1 VWEAGHALRKLS
13 LASDS
18 ASLRHCHAAPA
29 FFLVVALLSGCAT
42 TRNSMDKAAT
52 DPSLVTNALPEE
64 SQVSQEQ
71 ISDETTIRNAVSS
84 ANLGVLGPKPL
95 SWANQDTGSS
105 GTVSDIAEAKV
116 DGQLCRRFKTSR
128 ESFEGIALFAGK
140 ACLADSGEWAMSSF
154 GAL

>member
-1 VWEAGHALRKLS
+1 LR
-13 LASDS
+13 
-18 ASLRHCHAAPA
+18 RFCHAALTV
-29 FFLVVALLSGCAT
+29 FLAVSFQSGCAM

-52 DPSLVTNALPEE
+52 DPSLVTNSVPETPA
-64 SQVSQEQ
+64 VSQEQ
-71 ISDETTIRNAVSS
+71 ISDEATIRNAVSS

-105 GTVSDIAEAKV
+105 GTVSDIAEAKE
-116 DGQLCRRFKTSR
+116 DGQLCRKFKTSR

-140 ACLADSGEWAMSSF
+140 ACLADDGEWAMSSF

>member
-1 VWEAGHALRKLS
+1 LS

-18 ASLRHCHAAPA
+18 ASRRLCHGGAAV
-29 FFLVVALLSGCAT
+29 FLGLALLSGCAMT
-42 TRNSMDKAAT
+42 GNSMDKAAA
-52 DPSLVTNALPEE
+52 DPSLVTNSVPETP
-64 SQVSQEQ
+64 SASPDQ
-71 ISDETTIRNAVSS
+71 ISDEATIRNAVSS

-105 GTVSDIAEAKV
+105 GMVSEIAEAKE
-116 DGQLCRRFKTSR
+116 DGQLCRKFKTSR

-140 ACLADSGEWAMSSF
+140 ACLEDSGEWAMSSF

>member
-1 VWEAGHALRKLS
+1 LRHLPAS
-13 LASDS
+13 SDS
-18 ASLRHCHAAPA
+18 ASLRLCHAAP
-29 FFLVVALLSGCAT
+29 VVYLAAALLTGCAMT
-42 TRNSMDKAAT
+42 GNSMDKAAA
-52 DPSLVTNALPEE
+52 DPSLVTSALPEA

-105 GTVSDIAEAKV
+105 GTVSEIAEAKEN
-116 DGQLCRRFKTSR
+116 GQLCRKFKTSR

-140 ACLADSGEWAMSSF
+140 ACLEDSGEWAMSSF